1 MSQSGGAVDASATT
15 PVMTKRQIRL
25 VIYGLMA
32 GMFLSSLDQ
41 TIVGTSIR
49 TIGDDLHG
57 LDQQAW
63 VTTAYLICATVT
75 TPLYGKLSDLF
86 GRRPLYLI
94 SIGIFVAGSIMASF
108 STSMLM
114 LAAFRGVQGLGA
126 GGLMSLPLA
135 IIGDM
140 LAPRERARYQGFFMA
155 VFGISAVLGPVVGG
169 LFAGADQILGITGW
183 RWVFLVNAPVGILAF
198 AMVFAFLHVPYHA
211 DAVRPRIDWLGAGL
225 VVASLA
231 PLLLVAEQGREW
243 GWTSA
248 ASIACYAIGVV
259 GLVGFIL
266 VERRMGSDAILPLRL
281 FNKPFSMTAILS
293 VLIGFGMFGAMMT
306 LPLYL
311 QIVVGLTPTES
322 GLATLPLMAGIMV
335 TSIGS
340 GQIILRTGKYGIFPS
355 LGAFTLAAGYFILTF
370 ITVDRPLWFLM
381 IAMFVIGLG
390 LGQLMQT
397 LTLAAQNAVEAKDM
411 GVATSS
417 ATFFRQIGGT
427 LGTAVLLSVLFGA
440 LPANISTA
448 MTDKTSMSAA
458 LDAALDPAVAS
469 APQNQQIMDEMWGP
483 ITKPI
488 KAQIDQ
494 QLTVAT
500 QQIRDQVPAAQFDA
514 ALKQV
519 AASRNLSVSNGKL
532 VVDYSNADQRQ
543 AVVDEAVPEVT
554 KAIES
559 AGDDSATSDASSD
572 TSFLEGAD
580 PRLTRPFLTAFNQ
593 SVVTVYW
600 VALGVVLVACV
611 FSLFYRVPPLRAR
624 SAIEEREA
632 DLAAALAERS
642 DGDAQSAQDKEPALP
657 RANG

>member
-1 MSQSGGAVDASATT
+1 MSNGGVATAVDHDNSIMSRQQ
-15 PVMTKRQIRL
+15 VML

-86 GRRPLYLI
+86 GRRPLYLLSI
-94 SIGIFVAGSIMASF
+94 SIFVIGSLISSF

-114 LAAFRGVQGLGA
+114 LAAFRGIQGLGA

-135 IIGDM
+135 ITGDI
-140 LAPRERARYQGFFMA
+140 LAPRERARYQGYFMA
-155 VFGISAVLGPVVGG
+155 VFGVSSVLGPVVGG

-183 RWVFLVNAPVGILAF
+183 RWVFLVNVPVGIIAF
-198 AMVFAFLHVPYHA
+198 LMVFAFLHVPHRA
-211 DAVRPRIDWLGAGL
+211 RDTRPRIDWWGAGL

-243 GWTSA
+243 GWSSPA
-248 ASIACYAIGVV
+248 AIVCYVIGAL
-259 GLVGFIL
+259 GLIGFIL
-266 VERRMGSDAILPLRL
+266 VERRMGTDAILPLRL
-281 FNKPFSMTAILS
+281 FNRPFSMTAVLS

-311 QIVVGLTPTES
+311 QIVIGLTPTES
-322 GLATLPLMAGIMV
+322 GLATLPLMLGIMT
-335 TSIGS
+335 TSIGA
-340 GQIILRTGKYGIFPS
+340 GQFILRTGKYSFFPKVGS
-355 LGAFTLAAGYFILTF
+355 ITLAAGFLILTF
-370 ITVDRPLWFLM
+370 LTVDRPLWFLM

-397 LTLAAQNAVEAKDM
+397 LTLAAQNSVGAEDI

-427 LGTAVLLSVLFGA
+427 LGTAVLLSVLFGV
-440 LPANISTA
+440 LPTNVTTA
-448 MTDKTSMSAA
+448 MTDKPALSAA
-458 LDAALDPAVAS
+458 LDAALDPSVAS
-469 APQNQQIMDEMWGP
+469 APQNEQIMTQMWRP
-483 ITKPI
+483 ITEPI
-488 KAQIDQ
+488 KAQVDK

-500 QQIRDQVPAAQFDA
+500 EQVRAQVSAAQFDD
-514 ALKQV
+514 ALKRV
-519 AASRNLSVSNGKL
+519 AVSRNLSVADGKL
-532 VVDYSNADQRQ
+532 VVDYSDPDQRE
-543 AVVDEAVPEVT
+543 AVVDEAVPQIV
-554 KAIES
+554 ALVDAQGDAS
-559 AGDDSATSDASSD
+559 AANDASSD
-572 TSFLEGAD
+572 TSFLTGAD
-580 PRLTRPFLTAFNQ
+580 PRLARPFLTAFTS

-600 VALGVVLVACV
+600 VALAVVLLAFVV
-611 FSLFYRVPPLRAR
+611 SLFYRVPPLRAR

-632 DLAAALAERS
+632 ALAAQKRAG
-642 DGDAQSAQDKEPALP
+642 DGSEARREGQ
-657 RANG
+657 RADG